1 MTATAYD
8 RLLDRLREIH
18 KVVKTNGRPNQAKAQ
33 CPAHDDRNPSLS
45 ITGIEGQVLVHCH
58 TGCPVE
64 AVLDALGLTKR
75 DLFDDHNGVDYRYE
89 DGRNAHR
96 TWDKRFWQ
104 TGNTNGHGTTQLY
117 RLTEV
122 KSAVFDSKTIWLV
135 EGEKDCHAIEVLGEV
150 ATTAP
155 MGATNFHKVDASPLR
170 GAKIK
175 AIVDK
180 DDRGEEWAKQV
191 RDKLDGQAE
200 TVEFYQAKIGK
211 DAADHI
217 AAGYG
222 LDDFESVGSPGEATA
237 LRLVEAVDVIISRV
251 RFLWANRIPL
261 GAFTL
266 IPGEEGVGKTTINT
280 WIIANV
286 TKGTLPGKL
295 FGQPRHVIIIAPE
308 DHREAV
314 VTPRLKEAGADLKL
328 VTFIDARIFGDSEHP
343 IVIPRDL
350 DEIARLCRKRNTA
363 LVVID
368 SFVTTLPETMKSISY
383 KDTATVLKALGVFAE
398 TTNVAVLAPWHL
410 NKAGGSDTAL
420 RMMDSRGFRTAA
432 RSILLAVGD
441 PEKHGE
447 VIVALDKANGA
458 SLDTP
463 AVRFRIDTASYTVEE
478 IDEQTGEVSYIPAT
492 CSVATLI
499 REEAG
504 NGRDLAR
511 RLLTPAMERGN
522 DPKKWL
528 RQYLTETGPCLRD
541 QIMEAAKEAGFGE
554 KKIQRAA
561 GKLRVVYRDHT
572 IKRPNNTPLRKVEWS
587 LPDDDAETD
596 SDGEDTSPSRSSH
609 SSPTVLTVL
618 TAAQGRGDMSLSSL
632 VRSGEDGQDGQEEVR
647 KSVLTDKSSVLTD
660 STQPEALFPNS
671 NVGPSCG
678 YWTDGN
684 YCGDANTRRYM
695 NGWRCVR
702 HTPAAIRGGVS

>member
-1 MTATAYD
+1 MTATAYE
-8 RLLDRLREIH
+8 RIIDRLRSDGR
-18 KVVKTNGRPNQAKAQ
+18 KVRESRPGQAMAQ
-33 CPAHDDRNPSLS
+33 CPAHDDRNPSLK
-45 ITGIEGQVLVHCH
+45 ITGIEGQVLIYCH
-58 TGCPVE
+58 AQCPIE
-64 AVLDALGLTKR
+64 NVLAPLGITMR
-75 DLFDDHNGVDYRYE
+75 DLYDNPKDTSYAYE

-104 TGNTNGHGTTQLY
+104 TGNTNGHGTTTQLY
-117 RLTEV
+117 RLSEV
-122 KSAVFDSKTIWLV
+122 KSAVFDGKTIWLV
-135 EGEKDCHAIEVLGEV
+135 EGEKDVHAIEALGEV

-155 MGATNFHKVDASPLR
+155 MGAKNFYKVDASPLR

-175 AIVDK
+175 AIVDN
-180 DDRGEEWAKQV
+180 DEAGRDWQRQV
-191 RDKLDGQAE
+191 AEQLDGIATLLQ
-200 TVEFYQAKIGK
+200 FYRAKVGK

-217 AAGYG
+217 AAGYT
-222 LDDFESVGSPGEATA
+222 LEDLEELAPEAA

-280 WIIANV
+280 WIAASI
-286 TKGTLPGKL
+286 TRGTLPGEL

-314 VTPRLKEAGADLKL
+314 VVPRLKEAGSDLKL
-328 VTFIDARIFGDSEHP
+328 VTFIDARVFGDDEHS

-350 DEIARLCRKRNTA
+350 REIAKVCRQRKTA
-363 LVVID
+363 LVQVD

-383 KDTATVLKALGVFAE
+383 KDIATALKALGTFAE

-410 NKAGGSDTAL
+410 NKASGSDTAV
-420 RMMDSRGFRTAA
+420 RMMDSRAFRTAA

-463 AVRFRIDTASYTVEE
+463 AVRFKIDTASYTVEE
-478 IDEQTGEVSYIPAT
+478 IDEHTGEVHYIPAT
-492 CSVATLI
+492 CSVAKFI
-499 REEAG
+499 GEEAG

-511 RLLTPAMERGN
+511 QMLTPAMSRAG
-522 DPKKWL
+522 DPKAWL
-528 RQYLTETGPCLRD
+528 QNYLTETGPCLRD

-561 GKLRVVYRDHT
+561 GRLRVVYRDHT
-572 IKRPNNTPLRKVEWS
+572 IKRSNSTPLRKVEWS
-587 LPDDDAETD
+587 LPDDDSETD
-596 SDGEDTSPSRSSH
+596 SDGEDTSPPRSSH
-609 SSPTVLTVL
+609 PSITVLTVP
-618 TAAQGRGDMSLSSL
+618 TEDQGRVNMSLSSL
-632 VRSGEDGQDGQEEVR
+632 VSGGEDGEDGQGEVR
-647 KSVLTDKSSVLTD
+647 ESVLTANQSVLT
-660 STQPEALFPNS
+660 APNPAPDVLS
-671 NVGPSCG
+671 LQCRECREELRPHLRARGICGPC
-678 YWTDGN
+678 YFKQQN
-684 YCGDANTRRYM
+684 A
-695 NGWRCVR
+695 
-702 HTPAAIRGGVS
+702 GGAT